1 VASLAPLP
9 TRKDEAYRYADL
21 AALAPL
27 WPLAVQEIGVAAGA
41 SEALAIT
48 ARSDAAEARE
58 LLITLEDGASFDLRV
73 LNAGQAYG
81 RIAVTAVLGRG
92 ASFHFGA
99 AQLGGGTQTLEIVTE
114 VRHLQ
119 PDAVSRQVV
128 RSVQGGTATGTY
140 LGKVHVA
147 RGAIGTDG
155 EQSIRA
161 MLLDRTATANAR
173 PELEIYADDVKCAH
187 GCAVGEL
194 DPQGLF
200 YLQSRG
206 LPPAEAKKL
215 MLHAFIAEAFVG
227 APDGDVLTEAALAA
241 LEGLL

>member
-1 VASLAPLP
+1 VASLALP
-9 TRKDEAYRYADL
+9 TRAHEAYRYADL
-21 AALAPL
+21 AALEPL
-27 WPLAVQEIGVAAGA
+27 WPVAVEEIHVAAGE
-41 SEALAIT
+41 SGALSIT
-48 ARSDAAEARE
+48 ANAEAAEARDIV
-58 LLITLEDGASFDLRV
+58 ITLEEGASFDLRV

-81 RIAVTAVLGRG
+81 RIAVTATLGKG

-99 AQLGGGTQTLEIVTE
+99 AQLGGGVQTLEIVTE
-114 VRHLQ
+114 VRHMA

-128 RSVQGGTATGTY
+128 RSVLGGHATGTY

-161 MLLDRTATANAR
+161 MLLERTATANAR

-194 DPQGLF
+194 DPMGLF

-206 LPPAEAKKL
+206 LPPSEAKKL

-227 APDGDVLTEAALAA
+227 APEGEALTEAALAA